1 MYECGMRTCILC
13 MFCRNCHM
21 RAHARCMWVFIYR
34 TGACVW
40 MYVLLYLSVFIYR
53 TGSLPGRG
61 MLIRMCVCP
70 CAYVCVYVHVCMYMR
85 ARAHCMSHFFIFFIS
100 SCRSA
105 RGSAKE
111 LKERRDTVCGHVFPS
126 NSTHPRDHPTPTT
139 PPSPHTLGRNRP
151 RVLLKKNSTLLSLA
165 RYTIYLLY

>member
-1 MYECGMRTCILC
+1 VGIYISHRGMR
-13 MFCRNCHM
+13 
-21 RAHARCMWVFIYR
+21 VD
-34 TGACVW
+34 
-40 MYVLLYLSVFIYR
+40 
-53 TGSLPGRG
+53 
-61 MLIRMCVCP
+61 VCP
-70 CAYVCVYVHVCMYMR
+70 AVSLCIYISHRLTAWAGHAHTHVCMSMRIRMYMR
-85 ARAHCMSHFFIFFIS
+85 ARAHCMSHFFLFFIS

-126 NSTHPRDHPTPTT
+126 NSTHPRNHPTPTT

-165 RYTIYLLY
+165 RYSIYLLYQYKCTSTDTEALPCQ